1 MIVNYFNVQRIAVF
15 PAKADSPLIVDP
27 YTVLSL
33 AVAFQGFKTVSGR
46 NPKILQLDCTVQI
59 KQFASC
65 NPFNT
70 SKSSD
75 VPVIEKCLCIFA
87 MERTNHAT
95 KLLRKA

>member
-1 MIVNYFNVQRIAVF
+1 MIVNYFNVQRIAIF

-27 YTVLSL
+27 YTVLPL
-33 AVAFQGFKTVSGR
+33 AAAFQGFKTVSGR

-59 KQFASC
+59 KQLASC

-75 VPVIEKCLCIFA
+75 V
-87 MERTNHAT
+87 MG
-95 KLLRKA
+95 